1 MVAGLCARIETA
13 NSPQMTRVPFVESY
27 AIIDHNSEDTKAK
40 TDDLKELMDD
50 PLAFADNFQGR
61 RFFKSHLPFEF
72 LPPKLLE
79 TCKVV
84 YVSRN
89 PRDAANSSYHWKLG
103 NFKGSYETFMD
114 MFLEGDHIWGN
125 FFHHLLGGWSRTGNP
140 NLKFIWYEEMKK
152 DHMRTIRDLC
162 TFLEHPLS
170 EEQMA
175 RLAEYLQFE
184 NMKKNPN
191 CNPTAGLKWRS
202 VEFMRKGEVGDWRNY
217 FSEEMEKKWNDWIE
231 ENVHGSG
238 LEFIKKF

>member
-1 MVAGLCARIETA
+1 
-13 NSPQMTRVPFVESY
+13 MTRVPFVESY

-40 TDDLKELMDD
+40 TNDLKELMDD

-170 EEQMA
+170 EDQIA
-175 RLAEYLQFE
+175 RLAEYLRFDY
-184 NMKKNPN
+184 MKKNPN
-191 CNPTAGLKWRS
+191 CNPTAGLKW
-202 VEFMRKGEVGDWRNY
+202 
-217 FSEEMEKKWNDWIE
+217 
-231 ENVHGSG
+231 
-238 LEFIKKF
+238 